1 MYFIGCN
8 QIDMR
13 PLVSKPLKIK
23 ALRKIVFKKSLGLD
37 LGQSFWPWKLAE
49 NKAPENLT
57 QTKGKGTGQGC
68 ASYGN
73 QSLSFPLASPARP
86 VSLPWACLG
95 LGLSLLPSGDMRGFK
110 ASLCFALGLWLPG
123 VSSLHHMALRIALIC
138 RHKKAPLFRAGL
150 GVSFVG
156 LV

>member
-8 QIDMR
+8 QIDIR

-57 QTKGKGTGQGC
+57 QTKGKGTGQAC

-73 QSLSFPLASPARP
+73 QSLSFPCLPCFPALFP
-86 VSLPWACLG
+86 LPWACLG
-95 LGLSLLPSGDMRGFK
+95 LGLSLLPAGYMRAFK
-110 ASLCFALGLWLPG
+110 PPFALLWGLG
-123 VSSLHHMALRIALIC
+123 C

-150 GVSFVG
+150 GV
-156 LV
+156 